1 VFSIDRGAYHLRY
14 GPRMCPMGPGS
25 PRKRALRRGHTW
37 TCIDPELSMGWF
49 DPWVGLG
56 RVELGRDISVFGG
69 LGWGGSTVAEV
80 VNFDRIMI
88 MHLKNG

>member
-37 TCIDPELSMGWF
+37 TCIDPELSMGWV
-49 DPWVGLG
+49 DPWVGLD
-56 RVELGRDISVFGG
+56 RVTQNGPMDNSACPRSIDI
-69 LGWGGSTVAEV
+69 L
-80 VNFDRIMI
+80 NFTR
-88 MHLKNG
+88 